1 MKNLRGYKGRET
13 EPATDRIKAAANR
26 YSGMSESELATELDR
41 AVREAK
47 ANGTY
52 DGAKM
57 RAYAS
62 LIAPRLTREQSDRL
76 FKLLDEFD
84 GN

>member
-13 EPATDRIKAAANR
+13 ENATDEMKAAANR

-41 AVREAK
+41 AVRDAK

-57 RAYAS
+57 RAYVS
-62 LIAPRLTREQSDRL
+62 LIAPRLTREQRDRL
-76 FKLLDEFD
+76 FKLLDEID

>member
-1 MKNLRGYKGRET
+1 MMLTMIAPTNAET
-13 EPATDRIKAAANR
+13 KLAATIPEPSRL
-26 YSGMSESELATELDR
+26 SESELATELDR